1 MRRFLK
7 WALWIVAV
15 PLALVAL
22 LIVLFYLPPVQ
33 DFAVR
38 KLSAYA
44 SEQTGMEISV
54 GRLRITPL
62 LDIAIDDL
70 LVGDGEGDTLVA
82 ARQALV
88 DLDLSD
94 ILNRRICLERVTLDD
109 AVVNTKEMIAST
121 VVRGNLSHI
130 ELHDDIDLLEHRVRL
145 DEVTAHGVDADVV
158 LRDTTVVDTTESA
171 PLGWTIAITRARIED
186 AHVRLTMADSTHF
199 DLDSLALAADSID
212 LNLGTERLSVP
223 RVHLHTPTSDIE
235 AGVAMDFKAL
245 ESGAGGGLDID
256 LRTTLSK
263 RDLLRVAAPWLPDG
277 FASAYPDRPLDVAL
291 HLCGNIDSLTLKQ
304 INASLPGSLNVEA
317 RGDISS
323 LLDTINGPR
332 GRVALALTTED
343 IEWVRPLAGDAIK
356 GVKLPPMVLDGYA
369 TIDGTAYAA
378 QAELREGNGVV
389 TLDGTVD
396 TRGNMTYDARLTA
409 SRLALRHFLPNLPAG
424 PLTAKATL
432 RGNGTD
438 LMDHTTRLDA
448 RVQVQALRYDR
459 FGLQGTALTAQVAR
473 GRGKAHLSAD
483 NPLLA
488 MEADVEAAL
497 NRITDLTF
505 AADLSR
511 ADLHALGLV
520 DHPLKTSMRLH
531 LNGSTDLKSNHR
543 LEGTIDDIALMPYDT
558 IFHPEDVTLSA
569 LLRKD
574 STYAHVTSGDLDLRL
589 RGHVG
594 YDKLLTQLGR
604 FTDELDRQFTERRID
619 QQMLTR
625 KLPQVDLRV
634 SSGQHNPLHDIAAS
648 MGYDFEGLRIGLAL
662 DPVKG
667 INGGGRIYALNTGAI
682 LLDTIGLHAY
692 QDSTNVRL
700 DARVHNN
707 KRNPQFTFEARLN
720 AYLNA
725 EGLAGANLSYYD
737 DRGKK
742 GVDLGLTAAMTEEG
756 YQLHLEP
763 LSPIVAY
770 RTFHLNEDNFIML
783 GKGNRVEAN
792 VDLLA
797 DDGTGLHLYSTP
809 NDEALQDL
817 TVSINHLNLGELAT
831 VIPYVPRLGGFLH
844 GDAHLIQTP
853 EHMSVAADMNVD
865 DLHYEGAQLG
875 QIGVQAVYLPN
886 ADGSH
891 FIDGNLLHT
900 GMPVA
905 AFTGSYTPKGEQGVL
920 DVDATLD
927 RLPFALLNGFL
938 PDDLMRL
945 DGVAL
950 GNVHVGGTTSKP
962 LVNGEV
968 NTVGLCCI
976 SDPYSLNLR
985 FADNKLTIADS
996 HLTLKDIK
1004 AYSTGTNPLTLN
1016 GSVNFADLSRI
1027 MVDLQIAATNFELIN
1042 AKKTSKALAYGKAF
1056 VDLKGNLSGPLD
1068 NLRMLARVD
1077 VLGNTDLTYVLADSP
1092 LTVEDQLADLVE
1104 FVDFTDSTYVAPEVS
1119 SKPQN
1124 INLTMSIDIEEAAQL
1139 HCLRSPDASSYIDL
1153 EGGGQLMMSYSPD
1166 KDLQL
1171 NGRYTVNSG
1180 TIKYTMMVIPLKE
1193 FLIKSGSYVEFR
1205 GPIMNP
1211 TLNIIATERMRTT
1224 VTENQQPRS
1233 VNFDV
1238 GLHVTQTLEDMGLEF
1253 TLEAPEDLMIQSDL
1267 ATMTAEQRG
1276 RLAVTMLATGMYIN
1290 DAGASTSGG
1299 VTGQNALNAFLQG
1312 QISNITSKALKSIDL
1327 SLGMEQGTSASGNTT
1342 TDYSFRFAKRFWGN
1356 RISVIVGGK
1365 VSTGNDAQN
1374 TGESLI
1380 DNVSIEYR
1388 LDNSATRYVNLFYDK
1403 NYESMLDGEVI
1414 EMGAGLV
1421 LRRKTNKLGEL
1432 FLFRKKSE

>member
-1 MRRFLK
+1 MKRLLK
-7 WALWIVAV
+7 WAFWIVATPV
-15 PLALVAL
+15 VIVAL
-22 LIVLFYLPPVQ
+22 LVLLFYLPPVQ
-33 DFAVR
+33 DFAVPR
-38 KLSAYA
+38 LMDYV
-44 SEQTGMEISV
+44 SEQTGMQISV

-62 LDIAIDDL
+62 LDLAIDDL
-70 LVGDGEGDTLVA
+70 LVCDAEGDTLVA
-82 ARQALV
+82 AREALV
-88 DLDLSD
+88 DLDLHD
-94 ILNRRICLERVTLDD
+94 ILDRRIGLESVTLDD

-121 VVRGNLSHI
+121 VVRGNLSHL
-130 ELHDDIDLLEHRVRL
+130 ELHDDIDLQKHHVTL
-145 DEVTAHGVDADVV
+145 DEVTARGLDADVV
-158 LRDTTVVDTTESA
+158 LRDTTVEDTTASE
-171 PLGWTIAITRARIED
+171 PLDWTIAITRARIDD

-199 DLDSLALAADSID
+199 DLDSLSLAADSVELD
-212 LNLGTERLSVP
+212 LKNETLRAPSVY
-223 RVHLHTPTSDIE
+223 LHTPTSDIKTS
-235 AGVAMDFKAL
+235 VSMDFKAL
-245 ESGAGGGLDID
+245 ESGAGGGMDID
-256 LRTTLSK
+256 LHTTVSK
-263 RDLLRVAAPWLPDG
+263 KDLLRIGAPWLPEG

-291 HLCGNIDSLTLKQ
+291 RLSGNIDSLTIKQ
-304 INASLPGSLNVEA
+304 IDASLPGSLHLEA

-323 LLDTINGPR
+323 LLDTVSGPR
-332 GRVALALTTED
+332 GRLAFAVTTEN
-343 IEWVRPLAGDAIK
+343 IEWIRPMAGDALN
-356 GVKLPPMVLDGYA
+356 GVKLPPMQLDGYA
-369 TIDGTAYAA
+369 NIDGPVCST
-378 QAELREGNGVV
+378 QAELREGGGVL

-396 TRGNMTYDARLTA
+396 TRGNMTYDARITA
-409 SRLALRHFLPNLPAG
+409 SRFALRHFLPDLPAG
-424 PLTAKATL
+424 PLTAKATI
-432 RGNGTD
+432 RGAGTD
-438 LMDHTTRLDA
+438 FMDHSSRLDA
-448 RVQVQALRYDR
+448 RVQVQALKYDRYDLR
-459 FGLQGTALTAQVAR
+459 GTSLTAQLAR

-483 NPLLA
+483 NPMLA

-511 ADLHALGLV
+511 ADLQALGLV

-531 LNGSTDLKSNHR
+531 LNGSTDLKRNHR
-543 LEGTIDDIALMPYDT
+543 IEGTIDDIVLMPNDSVFY
-558 IFHPEDVTLSA
+558 PEDVTLSA
-569 LLRKD
+569 LLRPD
-574 STYAHVTSGDLDLRL
+574 STYAHITSGDLDMRL

-594 YDKLLTQLGR
+594 YDKLLTQLSR
-604 FTDELDRQFTERRID
+604 FTDELNKQFTERRID
-619 QQMLTR
+619 QQALTR

-634 SSGQHNPLHDIAAS
+634 NAGQENPLHDIAAS
-648 MGYDFEGLRIGLAL
+648 MGYDFEALRIGLQL

-692 QDSTNVRL
+692 QDSTNIRL

-725 EGLAGANLSYYD
+725 EGLAGANLLYFD

-742 GVDLGLTAAMTEEG
+742 GVDLGLTASLTDEG
-756 YQLHLEP
+756 YLLHLDP

-783 GKGNRVEAN
+783 GKGNRIEAN

-797 DDGTGLHLYSTP
+797 DDGTGLHLYSSP

-817 TVSINHLNLGELAT
+817 TVSVNRLNLGELAT
-831 VIPYVPRLGGFLH
+831 VIPYVPRLGGYLH
-844 GDAHLIQTP
+844 GDAHLIQTT
-853 EHMSVAADMNVD
+853 EHMSVAADMSVD
-865 DLHYEGAQLG
+865 DLRYEGAQLG
-875 QIGVQAVYLPN
+875 QVGVQAVYLPN

-905 AFTGSYTPKGEQGVL
+905 SFSGTYTPKGEQGLL
-920 DVDATLD
+920 DIDATLD
-927 RLPFALLNGFL
+927 RLPFTLLNGFL
-938 PDDLMRL
+938 PEDLARL

-950 GNVHVGGTTSKP
+950 GNVHVGGTTSNP
-962 LVNGEV
+962 LVNGEI
-968 NTVGLCCI
+968 NTVGLRCI

-985 FADNKLTIADS
+985 FDDSSLKIADS
-996 HLTLKDIK
+996 NLSLKDIK
-1004 AYSTGTNPLTLN
+1004 AYSTGTNPLDLN
-1016 GSVNFADLSRI
+1016 GSVGFSDLDRI
-1027 MVDLQIAATNFELIN
+1027 TIDLQMSANDFELIN
-1042 AKKTSKALAYGKAF
+1042 AKKTSRSLAYGRAF
-1056 VDLKGNLSGPLD
+1056 VDFNAFLRGTLD
-1068 NLRMLARVD
+1068 NLRMFGRLN

-1104 FVDFTDSTYVAPEVS
+1104 FVDFTDSTYVAPEES
-1119 SKPQN
+1119 SHPQN
-1124 INLTMSIDIEEAAQL
+1124 INLTMSIDIDDAAQL
-1139 HCLRSPDASSYIDL
+1139 HCLISPDASSYVDL
-1153 EGGGQLMMSYSPD
+1153 EGGGSLMMTYSPD

-1171 NGRYTVNSG
+1171 NGRYTINSG

-1193 FLIKSGSYVEFR
+1193 FRIRSGSYVEFR
-1205 GPIMNP
+1205 GPVMNP
-1211 TLNIIATERMRTT
+1211 TLNLSATERVRTT
-1224 VTENQQPRS
+1224 VTENEHPRS
-1233 VNFDV
+1233 VSFDV
-1238 GLHVTQTLEDMGLEF
+1238 GLNVSQTLEDMGLEF
-1253 TLEAPEDLMIQSDL
+1253 TLEAPEDMAIQNDL
-1267 ATMTAEQRG
+1267 NTMSAEQRG

-1290 DAGASTSGG
+1290 DAGAGTSGG

-1327 SLGMEQGTSASGNTT
+1327 SLGMEQGTGATGGTT

-1356 RISVIVGGK
+1356 RISVIVGGR

-1388 LDNSATRYVNLFYDK
+1388 LDKSATRYVNLFYDK
-1403 NYESMLDGEVI
+1403 NYESMLDGEII

-1432 FLFRKKSE
+1432 FLFKKKSE